1 MITLNWM
8 VWIIHDI
15 TFCNPGVKHKT
26 SGLFFSKMV
35 LYHLRLCTMQN
46 NNCIHNARRMVV
58 NRGRKSA
65 CSIIWGVII
74 INTFWANA
82 HGYPTFAGIF
92 WVQQNGCFL
101 NLFLNITPD
110 LYQYSESQSLYF
122 AKPTNPFVPFLS
134 VYVESNLLTVSNFL

>member
-1 MITLNWM
+1 MITLNRM

-35 LYHLRLCTMQN
+35 LYHLRSCTMQN

-58 NRGRKSA
+58 NAGLKSA

-101 NLFLNITPD
+101 ICFWILHLTFTMILKVSPCILLNLQTLCPFPFSPCGEQSADGKQFL
-110 LYQYSESQSLYF
+110 
-122 AKPTNPFVPFLS
+122 
-134 VYVESNLLTVSNFL
+134 